1 MNVLVVAAH
10 PDDET
15 LGCGGTIAGHAA
27 AGDTVQVLFLADGV
41 GARGGHD
48 AAAIASR
55 NRAAADAA
63 TTLGAEAPRSLGLP
77 DNRLDTVPLL
87 DIVKP
92 IEALVAEL
100 APAVVYTHHGGDL
113 NIDHRIAHRAVLTA
127 CRPLPESPVRAI
139 HAFEVPSS
147 SEWAD
152 AGDPFVP
159 ARFVDIGE
167 TFATKMAALACYGD
181 EMRAFP
187 HPRSSEAIEALAR
200 WRGASAGLALAEAFA
215 VVREVERR

>member
-15 LGCGGTIAGHAA
+15 LGCGGTIARHAA
-27 AGDTVQVLFLADGV
+27 AGDTVSLLFLADGV
-41 GARGGHD
+41 GARGDHD
-48 AAAIASR
+48 AAAIAGR
-55 NRAAADAA
+55 TRAAAAA
-63 TTLGAEAPRSLGLP
+63 AAALGAEPPRCLGLP
-77 DNRLDTVPLL
+77 DNRLDTVALL
-87 DIVKP
+87 DIVKA
-92 IEALVAEL
+92 IEALVEEVR
-100 APAVVYTHHGGDL
+100 PAVVYTHHGGDL

-147 SEWAD
+147 SEWASPGD
-152 AGDPFVP
+152 AFVP
-159 ARFVDIGE
+159 TRFVDIAA

-187 HPRSSEAIEALAR
+187 HPRSAQAVEALAR

-215 VVREVERR
+215 VVREIERR

>member
-15 LGCGGTIAGHAA
+15 LGCGGTIARHAA
-27 AGDTVQVLFLADGV
+27 AGDTVSLLFLADGV
-41 GARGGHD
+41 GARGDHD
-48 AAAIASR
+48 AAAIAGR
-55 NRAAADAA
+55 TRAAAAA
-63 TTLGAEAPRSLGLP
+63 AAALGAE
-77 DNRLDTVPLL
+77 
-87 DIVKP
+87 
-92 IEALVAEL
+92 
-100 APAVVYTHHGGDL
+100 L

-147 SEWAD
+147 SEWASPGD
-152 AGDPFVP
+152 AFVP
-159 ARFVDIGE
+159 TRFVDIAA

-187 HPRSSEAIEALAR
+187 HPRSTQAVEALAR